1 MKTKL
6 QTLIIRFADSDHKTC
21 GINSLYV
28 MVSTR
33 PRSWCQHAPM
43 ASTSRNACI
52 NSPHVMVSTHL
63 ESWYQLAPGHGINL
77 PQVKLTR
84 WMEVIQWIFMHEI
97 LQNIA
102 DNVQK
107 CAMNDGLCEN
117 VRWTEN
123 CVENGNLCDIALAA
137 LKYCLCNWYRSIRAV
152 SSTSHHRIAQSTGGY
167 FSMIKSMPRERERL
181 VYYSHSGTM
190 WIVHL
195 LMEMPSQLLL
205 KHTDTRCVL
214 ILMIRDRGDTED
226 IVTSVLV
233 CMVYKINTRILYY
246 CRITVLL

>member
-167 FSMIKSMPRERERL
+167 FSMIKSMPRERET
-181 VYYSHSGTM
+181 S
-190 WIVHL
+190 L
-195 LMEMPSQLLL
+195 LFTLGNNVNCPSSDGNALSTAIETHWYQMCIDPHD
-205 KHTDTRCVL
+205 KGSRWHWRH
-214 ILMIRDRGDTED
+214 RDFS
-226 IVTSVLV
+226 TSVHGIQNK
-233 CMVYKINTRILYY
+233 YKDF
-246 CRITVLL
+246 VLL

>member
-1 MKTKL
+1 
-6 QTLIIRFADSDHKTC
+6 
-21 GINSLYV
+21 

-33 PRSWCQHAPM
+33 PRSW
-43 ASTSRNACI
+43 
-52 NSPHVMVSTHL
+52 
-63 ESWYQLAPGHGINL
+63 YQLAPSQINSMNGSNTMDFYAWNSA
-77 PQVKLTR
+77 KHCG
-84 WMEVIQWIFMHEI
+84 F
-97 LQNIA
+97 
-102 DNVQK
+102 NVQK

-190 WIVHL
+190 RIVHL

-214 ILMIRDRGDTED
+214 ILMIRDHGDTED

>member
-84 WMEVIQWIFMHEI
+84 WMEVIQWIFTHEI
-97 LQNIA
+97 LQNVA
-102 DNVQK
+102 DNGK
-107 CAMNDGLCEN
+107 LCKN
-117 VRWTEN
+117 VRWTMDCAKMCGEQKIVWRTGICAISHWPHLN
-123 CVENGNLCDIALAA
+123 IACVIDTVAYGQSPQHRTIALHNA
-137 LKYCLCNWYRSIRAV
+137 LVDIFQWSGVC
-152 SSTSHHRIAQSTGGY
+152 HG
-167 FSMIKSMPRERERL
+167 RER
-181 VYYSHSGTM
+181 
-190 WIVHL
+190 
-195 LMEMPSQLLL
+195 
-205 KHTDTRCVL
+205 D
-214 ILMIRDRGDTED
+214 
-226 IVTSVLV
+226 
-233 CMVYKINTRILYY
+233 
-246 CRITVLL
+246 